1 MIPMPTAKLK
11 AANIFCI
18 GTSSLRSLKKQ
29 AKKQFGSTIFLL
41 VNACTDMS
49 EMRTRTDIKIN
60 TRQALTTSFGG
71 KGAKA
76 RRLHALAARAA
87 VRSV

>member
-29 AKKQFGSTIFLL
+29 PKKQCGSTIFLL
-41 VNACTDMS
+41 VNTCTDMF

-60 TRQALTTSFGG
+60 TMTDSVMFFQFQAAKVPLT
-71 KGAKA
+71 AYNL
-76 RRLHALAARAA
+76 R
-87 VRSV
+87 